1 MKRLYAWLCFWQKCN
16 SSKYKALKLAKP
28 THTNKDDQV
37 MHTENDFNFSL
48 HCLCKNKANSPRVVK
63 HISCNIYTAIITHL
77 NMGQMWY
84 KLVETSFHGYSE
96 GICWTSQHYKNQK
109 HRVTLFFHCHHF
121 CWSYQQKCCC
131 MNIKIL
137 EFHPPEHLFPPHWTF
152 VYLYTMDDIL
162 HFFPLC

>member
-1 MKRLYAWLCFWQKCN
+1 MKILYAWLCFWQKCN

-37 MHTENDFNFSL
+37 MHTEMDFNFSL
-48 HCLCKNKANSPRVVK
+48 HCLCKNKANSPRVAR

-96 GICWTSQHYKNQK
+96 GICWTSKHYKNQK
-109 HRVTLFFHCHHF
+109 QRVTLFFIAIISAGHIRKNAVVWTLKYRNFIHLSTFFLHIEPLF
-121 CWSYQQKCCC
+121 IY
-131 MNIKIL
+131 IL
-137 EFHPPEHLFPPHWTF
+137 WMI
-152 VYLYTMDDIL
+152 Y
-162 HFFPLC
+162 